1 LATITAVTVTAVIHG
16 GHAGLYAQLVCMKNA
31 ERKNVERKNVE
42 KNNIESSINAVL
54 AYTIYMK
61 V

>member
-1 LATITAVTVTAVIHG
+1 MISQNQDTYSFVI
-16 GHAGLYAQLVCMKNA
+16 LVCMKNA